1 MLAERVFHIRM
12 VFHVRFAMWTSRTE
26 YRAWAVSMSAANSI
40 GNVSLTSYEK
50 IPLQERIYATYN
62 MRLLMHDAGPQLA
75 NGIS

>member
-26 YRAWAVSMSAANSI
+26 YRAWAVSIGSAANSI

-62 MRLLMHDAGPQLA
+62 MRPLMRDADPKLA
-75 NGIS
+75 NGK